1 MTKENKMKTYRVIS
15 SKRLISDIEVQ
26 AQSPQE
32 AEQIVGQMTD
42 EQMAWED
49 DDFEIS
55 DCYEQEDN

>member
-1 MTKENKMKTYRVIS
+1 MKTYRVIS